1 MFELKRNKEMYIF
14 NGIEIYIYISS
25 ASRYN
30 SCRNTAFIVHQWIIL
45 DAYTVTS
52 PQSCDLNS
60 IVHSEL
66 H

>member
-14 NGIEIYIYISS
+14 NGTDIYISS